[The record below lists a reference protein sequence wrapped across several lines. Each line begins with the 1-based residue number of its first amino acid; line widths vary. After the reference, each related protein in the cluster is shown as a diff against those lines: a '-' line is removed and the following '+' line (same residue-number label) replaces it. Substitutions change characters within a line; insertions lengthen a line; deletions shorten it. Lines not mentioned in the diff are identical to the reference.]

1 MSSVT
6 IVVLAV
12 LAFAIGMS
20 AGFVLAALTRP
31 DDPVPKARPGARN
44 WREYEAEHRRDDGI
58 EHQAGIAM
66 ANQRD
71 YRHRYDGMDDRDILN

>member
-6 IVVLAV
+6 ITMLAV
-12 LAFAIGMS
+12 VAFGIGVG
-20 AGFVLAALTRP
+20 AGYILAALMRP
-31 DDPVPKARPGARN
+31 DEPVPKARPGARN

-58 EHQAGIAM
+58 EHQTGAFM

-71 YRHRYDGMDDRDILN
+71 YRHRYDGMDDRDSFH